1 MEAQSASRPTA
12 PPVLRNATLLVV
24 AQALVTPI
32 SILINAVA
40 ARSLGAASYGLYY
53 QALTFSSF
61 IFLFVEWGQASVLP
75 AKVATD
81 RAAAGELLG
90 SGILFRVSAALV
102 ASLVVPMLCALAGY
116 NRDFILVLAL
126 MMLWASFATVSAAC
140 QDAIRGFE
148 RTDFAAASYVGWQLL
163 SAAVVVPV
171 LLRGGGIHGLLIA
184 QAVCAA
190 ACAVFVLKMLPR
202 LHVPRLS
209 VRRSTVLELARSG
222 RTFVLFGLVLMLQPM
237 VDAAMLSKFATPDA
251 MGWYAVARKLVG
263 VLTFPASALVVSLYP
278 SLCRLRMQDTES
290 YANTAANA
298 LYVVAL
304 AVMPIALG
312 CALFP
317 GLGVA
322 IFGLR
327 SYAPA
332 EDDLRILASFIL
344 LVYFS
349 MPIGSCLVSSGRQ
362 TAWTA
367 VQFGCVVV
375 SAVLDPPLITWF
387 QLHYANG
394 GLGVCIA
401 TVASEILMVAAGAW
415 MLPAGILGR
424 LPLKKLGSALLSGA
438 VMAVAAVSLP
448 AVDEV
453 LRAILATL
461 AYFVC
466 LQLTG
471 GVNLLEIR
479 SVLGLVRRR

>member
-1 MEAQSASRPTA
+1 MEAQSAPRPLTHR
-12 PPVLRNATLLVV
+12 VFRNATLLVG
-24 AQALVTPI
+24 AQALATPI

-40 ARSLGAASYGLYY
+40 ARSLGAARYGLYY

-75 AKVATD
+75 ARVATD

-90 SGILFRVSAALV
+90 SGIVFRLSAALT
-102 ASLVVPMLCALAGY
+102 AGLVFPLLCALVGY
-116 NRDFILVLAL
+116 DREFIEVLAL
-126 MMLWASFATVSAAC
+126 TMLCASFATVSAAC

-163 SAAVVVPV
+163 SAAVVVPT
-171 LLRGGGIHGLLIA
+171 LLYGGGLHGLLIA
-184 QAVCAA
+184 QTACAA
-190 ACAVFVLKMLPR
+190 AGAAFVLKMLPR
-202 LHVPRLS
+202 LQVPRLS
-209 VRRSTVLELARSG
+209 AHLTTVLGLVNNG
-222 RTFVLFGLVLMLQPM
+222 RAFVLFGVVLLLQPM

-263 VLTFPASALVVSLYP
+263 VLTFPASALVVALYP
-278 SLCRLRMQDTES
+278 TLCRLRMQDAAAYS
-290 YANTAANA
+290 GTAANA
-298 LYVVAL
+298 LYVVAV
-304 AVMPIALG
+304 AVIPIALG

-317 GLGVA
+317 ALGVA

-332 EDDLRILASFIL
+332 QDDLRVLALYVL

-362 TAWTA
+362 AAWTA
-367 VQFGCVVV
+367 VQFACVVV
-375 SAVLDPPLITWF
+375 SALLDPPLITWF

-394 GLGVCIA
+394 GLGVCVS

-415 MLPAGILGR
+415 LLPAGILARVPRG
-424 LPLKKLGSALLSGA
+424 KLGSALLSGA
-438 VMAVAAVSLP
+438 AMTLVAAALP
-448 AVDEV
+448 AIDQVP
-453 LRAILATL
+453 RAVLATL
-461 AYFVC
+461 AYCFC

-471 GVNLLEIR
+471 GVNFLEIR
-479 SVLGLVRRR
+479 AWLSLLRGR